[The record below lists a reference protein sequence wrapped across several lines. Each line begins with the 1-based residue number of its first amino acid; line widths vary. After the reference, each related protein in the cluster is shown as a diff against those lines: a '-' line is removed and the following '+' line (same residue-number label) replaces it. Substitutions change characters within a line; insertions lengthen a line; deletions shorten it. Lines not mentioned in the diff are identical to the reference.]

1 MKIATP
7 ILGLSLIVLTA
18 CGSQSAE
25 TPQDA
30 APTAVEAE
38 TDGLRIIANWS
49 ELLPDGEEEVLSKIY
64 DDFYADLD
72 QRLYSQQP
80 TLLSDAGTIEEGSP
94 LDQMPQ
100 LGTFNTVDELD
111 GQLIEIPGFIVP
123 LDLTAGSMSAFLI
136 VPYFGACIHTPPP
149 APNQIIYAVAD
160 PAQDLDSLYLPRWFK
175 GRMET
180 NPQYTEMGDAAYTL
194 RLESVRLYE

>member
-1 MKIATP
+1 MKSTSP
-7 ILGLSLIVLTA
+7 LLGLGLLFMAA
-18 CGSQSAE
+18 CGEQSAQ
-25 TPQDA
+25 TA
-30 APTAVEAE
+30 AVVSPEVVEDD
-38 TDGLRIIANWS
+38 TDELRLITWA
-49 ELLPDGEEEVLSKIY
+49 ELLPDGEEEVLAKIY
-64 DDFYADLD
+64 DDFYAELD
-72 QRLYSQQP
+72 QRLYSQP
-80 TLLSDAGTIEEGSP
+80 ATLLSEAGTIQEGSP

-100 LGTFNTVDELD
+100 LGTFNTVDELN
-111 GQLIEIPGFIVP
+111 GQLVEIPGFIVP

-149 APNQIIYAVAD
+149 APNQIVYAVAE

-194 RLESVRLYE
+194 HLESVRLYQ